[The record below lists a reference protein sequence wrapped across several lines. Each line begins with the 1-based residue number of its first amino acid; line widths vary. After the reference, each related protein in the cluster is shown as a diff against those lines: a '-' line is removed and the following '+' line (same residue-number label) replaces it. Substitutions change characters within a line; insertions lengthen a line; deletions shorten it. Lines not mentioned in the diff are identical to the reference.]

1 MLVRVPSG
9 VSAAAEGPADGER
22 PPPAAVFQLGPRAH
36 WNPTHSALF
45 VAAAGFV
52 PAILLAVLLRPL
64 HPMIGI
70 AIGMS
75 MAVVAAVW
83 PTVQVT
89 VGVDGISV
97 GRRFLGHDRI
107 ESVVAVDMG
116 RGIAALVIRLR
127 DGTPVDL
134 HCVVAQCRQILARVT
149 EARERFERKRHDLDT
164 SVLERRAR
172 PPAEWVRELRAIGAG
187 ARADHRTPA
196 VPVEALWT
204 AVESIGAEAGVR
216 AAAAVALRD
225 SLDVVGR
232 RRLAELA
239 ETTASPRLRV
249 ALEAV
254 VAEREDAAV
263 AEALA
268 AAEAQDAEVA
278 RERVR

>member
-1 MLVRVPSG
+1 M
-9 VSAAAEGPADGER
+9 
-22 PPPAAVFQLGPRAH
+22 
-36 WNPTHSALF
+36 
-45 VAAAGFV
+45 
-52 PAILLAVLLRPL
+52 
-64 HPMIGI
+64 
-70 AIGMS
+70 
-75 MAVVAAVW
+75 
-83 PTVQVT
+83 
-89 VGVDGISV
+89 
-97 GRRFLGHDRI
+97 
-107 ESVVAVDMG
+107 
-116 RGIAALVIRLR
+116 
-127 DGTPVDL
+127 
-134 HCVVAQCRQILARVT
+134 
-149 EARERFERKRHDLDT
+149 RHDLDT

-204 AVESIGAEAGVR
+204 AVESIGAEPGVR

-225 SLDVVGR
+225 SLDVAGR

-254 VAEREDAAV
+254 VTEREDEAV